1 MFKDLTSPEMNNKL
15 VYLVYHTV
23 INCERVVYDDQA
35 TDEKIR
41 EITQFKDLMF
51 Y

>member
-1 MFKDLTSPEMNNKL
+1 MNKKL
-15 VYLVYHTV
+15 IYLVYHTV
-23 INCERVVYDDQA
+23 INCERIVYDDQA

-41 EITQFKDLMF
+41 EISVFKDLVF